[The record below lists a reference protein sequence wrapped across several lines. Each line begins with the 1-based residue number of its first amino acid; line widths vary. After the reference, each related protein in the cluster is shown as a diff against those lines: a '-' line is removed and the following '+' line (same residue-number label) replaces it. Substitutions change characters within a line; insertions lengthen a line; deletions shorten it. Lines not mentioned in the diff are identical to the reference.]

1 MTVASLRTELEQRK
15 GRLTQINLDLKEC
28 KRSLKHT
35 NRDLIKHMQAREIVK
50 TVGLATQQQLEYHFS
65 DIVTSALQAV
75 FPDPYSLSVKFVE
88 RRGKTE
94 CDLGFERDEV
104 VIDPISASGGGA
116 IDVAGFALR
125 VAAWSMQH
133 PKSRPILILD
143 EPFRYLSTDLQE
155 KAGGMLHEIS
165 SRLGIQMII
174 VTHEEELISCGD
186 KIFSVRQTKGISR
199 VSEGDIGKC

>member
-1 MTVASLRTELEQRK
+1 MTVAVLRTKLEQRK
-15 GRLTQINLDLKEC
+15 GQLAQIGLDLKEC
-28 KRSLKHT
+28 KRSLKHAK
-35 NRDLIKHMQAREIVK
+35 RDLIKHLQAREVVR

-94 CDLGFERDEV
+94 CDLGFERDDV

-125 VAAWSMQH
+125 VAAWSMHH
-133 PKSRPILILD
+133 PKSQHVLVLD
-143 EPFRYLSTDLQE
+143 EPFRYLSTDLQQ
-155 KAGGMLHEIS
+155 KAGDMLREIS
-165 SRLGIQMII
+165 SRLNIQMII

-186 KIFSVRQTKGISR
+186 KIFSVRQIKGISK
-199 VSEGDIGKC
+199 VSEQRAER

>member
-1 MTVASLRTELEQRK
+1 MTIASLRTELEQRK
-15 GRLTQINLDLKEC
+15 GRLVQIKLDLREC
-28 KRSLKHT
+28 KRFLKHT
-35 NRDLIKHMQAREIVK
+35 NRDLIKHMQAREVVK

-94 CDLGFERDEV
+94 CDLGFERDDV

-125 VAAWSMQH
+125 IAAWSMRH
-133 PKSRPILILD
+133 PKSQPVLILD

-165 SRLGIQMII
+165 SRLNIQMII

-186 KIFSVRQTKGISR
+186 KIFSVRQTKGISK
-199 VSEGDIGKC
+199 VFEEGTKT

>member
-1 MTVASLRTELEQRK
+1 MTVATLRTELEQRK
-15 GRLTQINLDLKEC
+15 GRLTQIELDLKEC
-28 KRSLKHT
+28 KRSLKHA
-35 NRDLIKHMQAREIVK
+35 NRNLMKHMQAREIVK
-50 TVGLATQQQLEYHFS
+50 IVGLATQQQLEYHFS

-94 CDLGFERDEV
+94 CDLGFERDDII
-104 VIDPISASGGGA
+104 IDPISASGGGA

-125 VAAWSMQH
+125 VAAWSMRH
-133 PKSRPILILD
+133 PKSRPVLILD

-155 KAGGMLHEIS
+155 KAGGILHEIS

-186 KIFSVRQTKGISR
+186 KIFSVRQTKGISK
-199 VSEGDIGKC
+199 VYEEGSEA

>member
-1 MTVASLRTELEQRK
+1 MTIATLRTELERRK
-15 GRLTQINLDLKEC
+15 GRLTQIELDLKEC

-35 NRDLIKHMQAREIVK
+35 NRDLIKHMQAREVVK

-94 CDLGFERDEV
+94 CDLGFERNDV

-125 VAAWSMQH
+125 VAAWAMRH
-133 PKSRPILILD
+133 PKSRPVLILD

-186 KIFSVRQTKGISR
+186 KIFSVRQTKGISKM
-199 VSEGDIGKC
+199 SEEGIET